1 MKLKQLA
8 LVAILSSTV
17 IAGCSTTPARE
28 QFLRPDLIIQ
38 YEPGQANLDNAPVI
52 SEAVFSLL
60 QKSSSE
66 ILIVGVSS
74 NNNDYAPAL
83 AADRVQIL
91 TENLNA
97 AGIPDYKIHKMTRW
111 SDGLNQIEI
120 YGLPDGWRSMPTD
133 MMNYAFQSS
142 LPKRQFNVVNST
154 QISTTK
160 TQPVNQIVFREGDLV
175 QAVKDVAIQ
184 LGWVDV
190 KNHINH
196 PILLDRAVV
205 LDVKTLTP
213 PVSASVMEQVL
224 DAMISESNS
233 QISYRLHIA
242 ERIIVLTNKKTSN
255 E

>member
-1 MKLKQLA
+1 MMLKKLA
-8 LVAILSSTV
+8 LVAILSSTMV
-17 IAGCSTTPARE
+17 AGCTTAPARE

-38 YEPGQANLDNAPVI
+38 YEPGQTNLDNAPVI
-52 SEAVFSLL
+52 SEAIFSLL
-60 QKSSSE
+60 KKSNSE

-120 YGLPDGWRSMPTD
+120 YGLADGWRSMPTD

-154 QISTTK
+154 KLSTHK
-160 TQPVNQIVFREGDLV
+160 TQPVNQVVFREGDLV

-184 LGWVDV
+184 LGWFDV
-190 KNHINH
+190 KNHISH

-213 PVSASVMEQVL
+213 PVSASVMQQVL